1 MRQGIYEEL
10 ITQLVDSKLRELDQD
25 KFFIKKKLLDK
36 EEAKIVL
43 SQSFQYVLQKALGL
57 ISSDDQV
64 LKQIELVNKLI
75 RVLKES
81 LEEQDFDLDII
92 DINAKILTAI
102 YSKVDFGFSDFDKF
116 IKEVTPS
123 TRLLH
128 SSLFTGGG
136 GNQSFQLDGELQ
148 KEINSS
154 DKIDFLV
161 SFIKWNGLRLLQG
174 QLIDFTNRGG
184 KLRVITT
191 TYVGAT
197 DAKCVEFLSKLKNT
211 EVKVSYNTEN
221 ERVHVKSYMFK
232 RYTGFHTAYI
242 GSSNLS
248 KAALTKG
255 LEWNVKLTNKEI
267 PHVLDKAFKTFDA
280 YWQSSDFE
288 TYVHELHGDKLK
300 TALQKGKFSGN
311 QDSINLNVFDI
322 KPYKFQEEILEKLE
336 VERSIHHRY
345 KNLVVA
351 ATGTGKTIISAFDFS
366 RFRKVKPSA
375 KLLFVAHREEI
386 LKQSLA
392 VFRGILKDSNYGELW
407 IGGSSPSQYNS
418 VFASVQTLNNRISE
432 LTLSS
437 DFFDFIIIDEVHHIA
452 ANSYRPILQKFNPK
466 ILLGLTATPE
476 RMDGADILEDFCGH
490 IAAEIRLPEAMNQK
504 LLCPFNYFGLTDTID
519 LTNLNWSRGKY
530 VPSELNKVYTGN
542 DIRVNHILSN
552 LEKYL
557 TDIQDVRAL
566 GFCVTQDHAKY
577 MAEKFLLAG
586 LKADYLI
593 SSGLTDRSSIKDRL
607 TKKKINY
614 LFVVDIFN
622 EGVDIPEIDTVLFL
636 RPTESLTIFLQQ
648 LGRGLRLS
656 EDKDCLTVLDFVGN
670 ARSEYDFEGK
680 FRAMIGRTSQSILK
694 EVENNFPH
702 VPLGCSIILEKQ
714 AKETILKNIKQAT
727 SPNKIQLLSKIRNFK
742 YQTSLPLTLK
752 NFSEFYRI
760 PLPLIYKRASW
771 KRLCVEAGELKDF
784 DTIYEKELV
793 SCIANKWLSTESSSY
808 FQFIKKLIKDKFQI
822 SLNILNDEEKLMCI
836 MFHYDFWQKEGGFD
850 TIEGSIKEIGSN
862 LSIVE
867 EMEEAINIL
876 LDQVSVLEREIE
888 LPYKQPLRLH
898 ARYTRDQILS
908 AFGLSTFEKRS
919 SNREGA
925 AENKY
930 LNTEL
935 LFVDLLKAEEDF
947 SPTTMYNDFAINEQK
962 FHWETQ
968 NSARPDKGKGLSYIQ
983 HKEEGKT
990 ILLFIREQKKNEF
1003 KNTTGY
1009 VFIGKAEYES
1019 HNGSQPMSVNWNL
1032 EEPIPPYLW
1041 AASAKLA

>member
-10 ITQLVDSKLRELDQD
+10 ITQLVGEKLKELDQD
-25 KFFIKKKLLDK
+25 KFFIKKKPLDK
-36 EEAKIVL
+36 EEAKTIL
-43 SQSFQYVLQKALGL
+43 SQSFQFVLQKALGM
-57 ISSDDQV
+57 ISSDDSGI
-64 LKQIELVNKLI
+64 KQIELVNMLI
-75 RVLKES
+75 RILKDS
-81 LEEQDFDLDII
+81 LNEQDFDLDII
-92 DINAKILTAI
+92 DINAKILTAV

-136 GNQSFQLDGELQ
+136 GNQGVQLDGELQ
-148 KEINSS
+148 KEIASS
-154 DKIDFLV
+154 DEIDFLV
-161 SFIKWNGLRLLQG
+161 SFIKWNGLRLVQDHLV
-174 QLIDFTNRGG
+174 DFTNRGG

-232 RYTGFHTAYI
+232 RETGFHTAYV

-267 PHVLDKAFKTFDA
+267 PHVLDKAFKTFET

-288 TYVHELHGDKLK
+288 TYHHEKHGEKLRV
-300 TALQKGKFSGN
+300 ALQKGRFSGN
-311 QDSINLNVFDI
+311 SEGINLNVFDV

-336 VERSIHHRY
+336 VERTLHNRY

-366 RFRKVKPSA
+366 RFRKSNPGA

-392 VFRGILKDSNYGELW
+392 VFRGILKDTNYGELW
-407 IGGSSPSQYNS
+407 VGGFTPSQYNC
-418 VFASVQTLNNRISE
+418 VFGSVQTLNNKIAELDLSE
-432 LTLSS
+432 
-437 DFFDFIIIDEVHHIA
+437 DFYDFIIIDEVHHIA
-452 ANSYRPILQKFNPK
+452 ANSYRPILQKFKPK

-476 RMDGADILEDFCGH
+476 RMDGADILEDFCNH

-504 LLCPFNYFGLTDTID
+504 LLCPFNYFGLTDTVD
-519 LTNLNWSRGKY
+519 LANLNWSRGRY
-530 VPSELNKVYTGN
+530 IPSELNKVYTGN
-542 DIRVNHILSN
+542 DRRVNHILTN

-577 MAEKFLLAG
+577 MAEKFVLAG

-593 SSGLTDRSSIKDRL
+593 SNGPTDRSSIREKLAR
-607 TKKKINY
+607 KEINY

-648 LGRGLRLS
+648 LGRGLRLA
-656 EDKDCLTVLDFVGN
+656 EGKDCLTVLDFVGN

-680 FRAMIGRTSQSILK
+680 FRAMIGKTSQSILR

-714 AKETILKNIKQAT
+714 AKEIILKNIKEAT
-727 SPNKIQLLSKIRNFK
+727 SPNRIQLLSKIRNFK
-742 YQTSLPLTLK
+742 HQTSLPLTLK
-752 NFSEFYRI
+752 NFTEFFRI
-760 PLPLIYKRASW
+760 PLPLIYKRGSW
-771 KRLCVEAGELKDF
+771 KRLCVEAGEIEDF
-784 DTIYEKELV
+784 DTTNEKEFV
-793 SCIANKWLSTESSSY
+793 SCVVNKWLSTESSSY
-808 FQFIKKLIKDKFQI
+808 FEFIRKLVKFRFQV
-822 SLNILNDEEKLMCI
+822 SFRFLNDEERMMCLML
-836 MFHYDFWQKEGGFD
+836 HYDFWQKEGGFD
-850 TIEGSIKEIGSN
+850 NLEHSIKAIGLNST
-862 LSIVE
+862 IVD
-867 EMEEAINIL
+867 EMEELIDVL
-876 LDQVSVLEREIE
+876 FDKVSVLEREIQ

-908 AFGLSTFEKRS
+908 AFSLSTFEKKS
-919 SNREGA
+919 SNREGSA
-925 AENKY
+925 HNKL

-935 LFVDLLKAEEDF
+935 LFVDLIKSEEDF
-947 SPTTMYNDFAINEQK
+947 SPTTMYNDYAISERK

-983 HKEEGKT
+983 QKEEGKI

-1019 HNGSQPMSVNWNL
+1019 HYGSQPMSVNWNL

>member
-10 ITQLVDSKLRELDQD
+10 ITKLVDSKLKELDQEN
-25 KFFIKKKLLDK
+25 FFIKEKPIDI

-43 SQSFQYVLQKALGL
+43 SQSFQFTLEKALGL

-64 LKQIELVNKLI
+64 VKQIALVNKLI

-81 LEEQDFDLDII
+81 LDEQDFESDLIEV
-92 DINAKILTAI
+92 NGKILTAI
-102 YSKVDFGFSDFDKF
+102 YSKIDFGYSDFDKF
-116 IKEVTPS
+116 LKDVTPS

-136 GNQSFQLDGELQ
+136 GSLSIQLDGELQ

-154 DKIDFLV
+154 DEIDFLV
-161 SFIKWNGLRLLQG
+161 SFIKWNGLRLIQD
-174 QLIDFTNRGG
+174 QLVEFTNRGG

-197 DAKCVEFLSKLKNT
+197 DAKCVEFLSKLKNA

-232 RYTGFHTAYI
+232 RNTGFHTAYI

-267 PHVLDKAFKTFDA
+267 PHVIDKAFKTFDT

-288 TYVHELHGDKLK
+288 TYQHEKHGEKLK
-300 TALQKGKFSGN
+300 IALKKGRFSSN
-311 QDSINLNVFDI
+311 QEGIDINVFDV
-322 KPYKFQEEILEKLE
+322 KPYKFQEEILDKLE
-336 VERSIHHRY
+336 VERGFHGRF

-351 ATGTGKTIISAFDFS
+351 ATGTGKTVISAFDFH
-366 RFRKVKPSA
+366 RFRKANPGA

-392 VFRGILKDSNYGELW
+392 TFRGILKDSNFAELW
-407 IGGSSPSQYNS
+407 LGGMTPSKYDN
-418 VFASVQTLNNRISE
+418 VFASVQTLNNRISD
-432 LTLSS
+432 LNLSAN
-437 DFFDFIIIDEVHHIA
+437 FFDFIIIDEVHHIA
-452 ANSYRPILQKFNPK
+452 ASSYRPILQKFAPK

-476 RMDGADILEDFCGH
+476 RMDGADILEDFFFFF
-490 IAAEIRLPEAMNQK
+490 AAEIRLPEAMNQK
-504 LLCPFNYFGLTDTID
+504 LLCPFNYFGLSDTVD
-519 LTNLNWSRGKY
+519 LSNLQWFRGRY

-542 DIRVNHILSN
+542 DARVNHILTN

-566 GFCVTQDHAKY
+566 GFCVTQEHAKY
-577 MAEKFLLAG
+577 MAEKFVLAG
-586 LKADYLI
+586 LKADYLV
-593 SSGLTDRSSIKDRL
+593 SNGQTDRSLLRDKLS
-607 TKKKINY
+607 KKEINY

-656 EDKDCLTVLDFVGN
+656 DGKDCLTVLDFVGN

-680 FRAMIGRTSQSILK
+680 FRAMIGKTNHSIFK

-702 VPLGCSIILEKQ
+702 VPLGCNIILEKQ
-714 AKETILKNIKQAT
+714 AKDIILKNIKEAI
-727 SPNKIQLLSKIRNFK
+727 SPKRSQLLSKIRNFK
-742 YQTSLPLTLK
+742 HQTSLPLTLK
-752 NFSEFYRI
+752 NFTEFYRI
-760 PLPLIYKRASW
+760 PMQVIYQRGSW
-771 KRLCVEAGELKDF
+771 KRLCVDAGVIPDF
-784 DTIYEKELV
+784 NSDYEKEMV
-793 SCIANKWLSTESSSY
+793 SCISNKWLAAESASY
-808 FQFIKKLIKDKFQI
+808 FSFIQKLIRQKFNVSI
-822 SLNILNDEEKLMCI
+822 EGLNEEEKLMCT
-836 MFHYDFWQKEGGFD
+836 MLHYDFWQKEAGFKSL
-850 TIEGSIKEIGSN
+850 EESIKEIGSN
-862 LSIVE
+862 PYIVVELE
-867 EMEEAINIL
+867 EVISVII
-876 LDQVSVLEREIE
+876 DSVSVMEKQIK

-908 AFGLSTFEKRS
+908 AFGLNTFEKKS
-919 SNREGA
+919 SNREGT
-925 AENKY
+925 AENKD
-930 LNTEL
+930 LKTEL
-935 LFVDLLKAEEDF
+935 LFIDLLKSEEDF
-947 SPTTMYNDFAINEQK
+947 SPTTMYNDFAISERK

-983 HKEEGKT
+983 HKEEGKI
-990 ILLFIREQKKNEF
+990 ILLFIREQKRNEY
-1003 KNTTGY
+1003 KNTNGY
-1009 VFIGKAEYES
+1009 VFIGKADYQS
-1019 HNGSQPMSVNWNL
+1019 HYGSQPMSINWDL

-1041 AASAKLA
+1041 SASAKLA